1 MAPHSWGQPWPPA
14 SGPAGRETPAEAPV
28 APQGSLCFLLLG
40 RKHKEG
46 GVNKPHG
53 RKKMVRKH
61 HSKTKRSRQEW
72 RANSTTLEPSR
83 NAHTDCL
90 KATYTPPA
98 ISAHGPSAPP
108 VPAHSHPLAILS
120 AFLTPSCY
128 HLIHQPLRVEGK
140 HPCFCAL
147 AKGGPGV
154 NLCITH
160 SDQ

>member
-46 GVNKPHG
+46 GEQASWE
-53 RKKMVRKH
+53 KKMVRKH
-61 HSKTKRSRQEW
+61 HSETKRCRQEW
-72 RANSTTLEPSR
+72 RANSTTPEPSR
-83 NAHTDCL
+83 NAHTDWL
-90 KATYTPPA
+90 KATYTSPA
-98 ISAHGPSAPP
+98 ISARGPSAPP
-108 VPAHSHPLAILS
+108 VPACFHPLAILA

-128 HLIHQPLRVEGK
+128 HLVHQPLRVKGK